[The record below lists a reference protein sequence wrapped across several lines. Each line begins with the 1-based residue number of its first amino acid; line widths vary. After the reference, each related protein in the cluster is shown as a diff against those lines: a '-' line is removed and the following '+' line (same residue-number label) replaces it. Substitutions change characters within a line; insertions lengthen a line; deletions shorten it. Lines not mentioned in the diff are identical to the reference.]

1 MVYRFRTMTVRK
13 NKIQWIEQHEEGPK
27 AEKMKEETNEVEQH
41 VCHISIL
48 KREGY

>member
-1 MVYRFRTMTVRK
+1 MTVRK

-41 VCHISIL
+41 VCHVSIL
-48 KREGY
+48 KREGCSVLGDK